1 VYTAIARLPHTQLS
15 DFPAVR
21 GWANLCGVFAP
32 SVRASWSGSA
42 TASTSSTKQA
52 SSAKQSAPAAK
63 PATNGKKAP
72 AVAAAAA
79 AAVVDENDADDLFGD
94 DVDDSDAPSSTEV
107 KPSRAEQLAS
117 AKAAKDAKKKIER
130 SQVVIDVKVWD
141 TETDL
146 LQLFSTIK
154 SSIVMPGLVWAEGCN
169 VVPVAFGVKKLVI
182 SCIIDDD
189 KVGLNDITDELEAM
203 EELIQ
208 SVDITTMSRFG

>member
-1 VYTAIARLPHTQLS
+1 M
-15 DFPAVR
+15 
-21 GWANLCGVFAP
+21 
-32 SVRASWSGSA
+32 
-42 TASTSSTKQA
+42 
-52 SSAKQSAPAAK
+52 
-63 PATNGKKAP
+63 
-72 AVAAAAA
+72 
-79 AAVVDENDADDLFGD
+79 VDETGD
-94 DVDDSDAPSSTEV
+94 
-107 KPSRAEQLAS
+107 

-146 LQLFSTIK
+146 MELFKTIK
-154 SSIVMPGLVWAEGCN
+154 TSIVMEGLVWAEGCN

-203 EELIQ
+203 EELVQ

>member
-1 VYTAIARLPHTQLS
+1 
-15 DFPAVR
+15 
-21 GWANLCGVFAP
+21 VFAP

-42 TASTSSTKQA
+42 TTTANSTAASTKQA
-52 SSAKQSAPAAK
+52 SSAKQPAAAAAVK
-63 PATNGKKAP
+63 PATTNGKKAAP
-72 AVAAAAA
+72 AVAAAA
-79 AAVVDENDADDLFGD
+79 DENDADDLFGD
-94 DVDDSDAPSSTEV
+94 DDADDAAATEA
-107 KPSRAEQLAS
+107 KPSRAEQMAS

-146 LQLFSTIK
+146 MELFKTIK

>member
-1 VYTAIARLPHTQLS
+1 
-15 DFPAVR
+15 
-21 GWANLCGVFAP
+21 VFAP
-32 SVRASWSGSA
+32 SVRASWSSGSA
-42 TASTSSTKQA
+42 TTTANSTAASTKQA
-52 SSAKQSAPAAK
+52 SSAKQPAAAAAK
-63 PATNGKKAP
+63 PATTNGKEAAP
-72 AVAAAAA
+72 AVAAAA
-79 AAVVDENDADDLFGD
+79 DENDADDLFGD
-94 DVDDSDAPSSTEV
+94 DDDDDDAPQTEA
-107 KPSRAEQLAS
+107 KPSRAEQMAS

-146 LQLFSTIK
+146 MELFKTIK